1 MSLVLAIV
9 LALFSALNILQS
21 LATALGVVLLGAS
34 GRAEIGSSG

>member
-34 GRAEIGSSG
+34 ERAEIGSSG